1 MFLYNLSSTSFLDE
15 YGPVCKF
22 VIKQI
27 TQIFF
32 PTCKGKVCRFFIFAR
47 ELQTLAHKRKLY
59 NELITMLKI
68 SKFVLTSN
76 QEKNSS
82 VGYRFLKNDFRNY

>member
-1 MFLYNLSSTSFLDE
+1 M
-15 YGPVCKF
+15 
-22 VIKQI
+22 
-27 TQIFF
+27 QIFNKINNADIF
-32 PTCKGKVCRFFIFAR
+32 SALAKERFHFGGVCRFFIFAR
-47 ELQTLAHKRKLY
+47 ELLQTLAHKRKLY

-68 SKFVLTSN
+68 SKFVLRSN